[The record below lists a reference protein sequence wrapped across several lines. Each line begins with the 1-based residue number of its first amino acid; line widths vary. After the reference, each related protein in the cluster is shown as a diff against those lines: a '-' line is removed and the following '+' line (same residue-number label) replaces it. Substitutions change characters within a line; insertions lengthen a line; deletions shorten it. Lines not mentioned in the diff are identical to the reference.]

1 MDYFWKENKK
11 FVLAVGGGLLAVMVY
26 HWIVLGPIRAG
37 AVAAEK
43 SRHQQTLDLKA
54 RMAEGVP
61 APDAVASAKRDRD
74 GLRKSL
80 QAVVKDVEF
89 KLPERYAKPERQS
102 AKSHF
107 DDLRLEVEKDLR
119 EKATKAKV
127 DFQGGLGLPEDSR
140 PDEIPDLLRRMAAAE
155 RLVRLAIEAGVEK
168 IEQVDAMAEGGSEA
182 GAPGMPGGGAVSAL
196 PVFMKF
202 KASSEAAFRVL
213 HGAQK
218 KGAYLAV
225 TQFEFV
231 REDVARDRGAA
242 AIMGAILRV
251 EEKAAEPRP

>member
-11 FVLAVGGGLLAVMVY
+11 FVLAVGGGLLGVMVY
-26 HWIVLGPIRAG
+26 HWVVLGPIRGG
-37 AVAAEK
+37 AAAAEK
-43 SRHQQTLDLKA
+43 SRQQQTADLKA

-61 APDAVASAKRDRD
+61 AADVVASAKRDRD
-74 GLRKSL
+74 GLRKALAS
-80 QAVVKDVEF
+80 AVKDVEF
-89 KLPERYAKPERQS
+89 RLPERYAKPDRQG
-102 AKSHF
+102 AKAHF
-107 DDLRLEVEKDLR
+107 DDLRLDVEKELR

-140 PDEIPDLLRRMAAAE
+140 PEEIPDLLRRMAAAE
-155 RLVRLAIEAGVEK
+155 RLVLLAIEAGVEK
-168 IEQVDAMAEGGSEA
+168 IEQVDAMAEAGS
-182 GAPGMPGGGAVSAL
+182 GAASPGTPAGGAVSAL

-202 KASSEAAFRVL
+202 KAGSEAAFRVL

-231 REDVARDRGAA
+231 REDVARDRGSA
-242 AIMGAILRV
+242 AIMGALLRV
-251 EEKAAEPRP
+251 EDKPAEPRP